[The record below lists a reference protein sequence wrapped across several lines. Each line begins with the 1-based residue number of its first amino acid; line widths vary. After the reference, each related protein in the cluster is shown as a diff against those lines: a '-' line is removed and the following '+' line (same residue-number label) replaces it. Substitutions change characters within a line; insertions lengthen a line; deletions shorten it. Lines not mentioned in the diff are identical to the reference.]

1 MTFEDGRK
9 IVAPTW
15 LRRNFEGLVDMET
28 GDKVRILFIETR
40 SGVLCVRKGGVE
52 SALRYVTEAD

>member
-1 MTFEDGRK
+1 MLITYMTFEDGRK

-15 LRRNFEGLVDMET
+15 PRCNFEGLADMET

-40 SGVLCVRKGGVE
+40 SGVLYVCKVE
-52 SALRYVTEAD
+52 LIWPSAM

>member
-15 LRRNFEGLVDMET
+15 PQRNFEGLADMEN
-28 GDKVRILFIETR
+28 GDKVRILFTEKR
-40 SGVLCVRKGGVE
+40 SGVLSVRRVE
-52 SALRYVTEAD
+52 LLRPSAM

>member
-1 MTFEDGRK
+1 MLITYMTFEDGRK

-15 LRRNFEGLVDMET
+15 PRRNFEGLADMET

-40 SGVLCVRKGGVE
+40 SGVLCVHKVE
-52 SALRYVTEAD
+52 MIRPCAM